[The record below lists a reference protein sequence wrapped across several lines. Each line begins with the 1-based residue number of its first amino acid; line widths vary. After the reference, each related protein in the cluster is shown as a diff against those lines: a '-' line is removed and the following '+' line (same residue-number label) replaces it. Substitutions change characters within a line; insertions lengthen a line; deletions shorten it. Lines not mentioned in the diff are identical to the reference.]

1 MIDESKVK
9 NFGRGEETSTPTF
22 RWSALPLET
31 LLRYL
36 DEIRQVL
43 PATTLLDM
51 NMEEELILQFQAVRT
66 LQNTILDDESVP
78 ANQKAQV
85 ANSVASV
92 LGSIADLQNKVYSSE
107 RFKRIETLLI
117 RHLNKLPEDVAAA
130 FLEDYEQMI
139 TTLTAKH

>member
-9 NFGRGEETSTPTF
+9 NFGRGDETSTSPF

-66 LQNTILDDESVP
+66 LQNTILDDISVP

-130 FLEDYEQMI
+130 FLEDYEQ
-139 TTLTAKH
+139 LVAKV

>member
-9 NFGRGEETSTPTF
+9 NFGRDEQAAPPTF
-22 RWSALPLET
+22 RWGALPVAT

-36 DEIRQVL
+36 DEIRAAL
-43 PATTLLDM
+43 PYNSLVDM
-51 NMEEELILQFQAVRT
+51 DMERELILQFQAVRE
-66 LQNTILDDESVP
+66 LQNTIIDDESVP

-92 LGSIADLQNKVYSSE
+92 LGSIAELQNKIYSSE

-130 FLEDYEQMI
+130 FLEDYEAV
-139 TTLTAKH
+139 LEKLK

>member
-9 NFGRGEETSTPTF
+9 NFGRCEETSTSPF

-117 RHLNKLPEDVAAA
+117 RHLNKLPEEVAAA
-130 FLEDYEQMI
+130 FLEDYEQ
-139 TTLTAKH
+139 LVAKV

>member
-130 FLEDYEQMI
+130 FLEDYEQ
-139 TTLTAKH
+139 LVAKV

>member
-9 NFGRGEETSTPTF
+9 NFGRDEQAAPPTF

-66 LQNTILDDESVP
+66 LQNTILDDISVP

-130 FLEDYEQMI
+130 FLEDYEQ
-139 TTLTAKH
+139 LVAKV

>member
-1 MIDESKVK
+1 MIDERTVK
-9 NFGRGEETSTPTF
+9 NYERGAQAAPPTF

-66 LQNTILDDESVP
+66 LQNTILDDISVP

-130 FLEDYEQMI
+130 FLEDYEQ
-139 TTLTAKH
+139 LVAKV

>member
-9 NFGRGEETSTPTF
+9 NFGRGDETSTSPF

-66 LQNTILDDESVP
+66 LQNTILDDSSVP

-117 RHLNKLPEDVAAA
+117 RHLNKLPEDTAAA
-130 FLEDYEQMI
+130 FLEDYEQ
-139 TTLTAKH
+139 LVAKV

>member
-9 NFGRGEETSTPTF
+9 NFGRGEETSTSPF

-66 LQNTILDDESVP
+66 LQNTILDDISVP

-130 FLEDYEQMI
+130 FLEDYESL
-139 TTLTAKH
+139 LTKV

>member
-9 NFGRGEETSTPTF
+9 NFGRGEETSSTPTF

-130 FLEDYEQMI
+130 FLEDYEQ
-139 TTLTAKH
+139 LVAKV

>member
-9 NFGRGEETSTPTF
+9 NFGRGEETSTSPF

-66 LQNTILDDESVP
+66 LQNTILDDLSVP

-130 FLEDYEQMI
+130 FLEDYEQ
-139 TTLTAKH
+139 LVAKV

>member
-1 MIDESKVK
+1 MIDESRVK

-22 RWSALPLET
+22 RWEALPVAT

-36 DEIRQVL
+36 DEIRAAL
-43 PATTLLDM
+43 PYNSLVDM
-51 NMEEELILQFQAVRT
+51 DMERELILQFQAVRE
-66 LQNTILDDESVP
+66 LQNTIIDDESVP

-92 LGSIADLQNKVYSSE
+92 LGSIAELQNKIYSSE

-130 FLEDYEQMI
+130 FLEDYEAV
-139 TTLTAKH
+139 LEKLK

>member
-9 NFGRGEETSTPTF
+9 NFGRGEETSTAPF

-66 LQNTILDDESVP
+66 LQNTILDDISVP

-130 FLEDYEQMI
+130 FLEDYEQ
-139 TTLTAKH
+139 LVAKV

>member
-22 RWSALPLET
+22 RWEALPLET

-130 FLEDYEQMI
+130 FLEDYEQ
-139 TTLTAKH
+139 LVAKV

>member
-9 NFGRGEETSTPTF
+9 NFGRGEETSTSPF

-66 LQNTILDDESVP
+66 LQNTILDDISVP

-92 LGSIADLQNKVYSSE
+92 LSSIADLQNKVYSSE

-130 FLEDYEQMI
+130 FLEDYEQ
-139 TTLTAKH
+139 LVAKV

>member
-9 NFGRGEETSTPTF
+9 NFGRGEETSTSPF

-117 RHLNKLPEDVAAA
+117 RHLNKLPEDTAAA
-130 FLEDYEQMI
+130 FLEDYEQ
-139 TTLTAKH
+139 LVAKV

>member
-9 NFGRGEETSTPTF
+9 NFGRDEQATLPTF
-22 RWSALPLET
+22 RWEALPVAT

-36 DEIRQVL
+36 DEIRAAL
-43 PATTLLDM
+43 PYNSLVDM
-51 NMEEELILQFQAVRT
+51 DMERELILQFQAVRE
-66 LQNTILDDESVP
+66 LQNAIIDDESVP

-92 LGSIADLQNKVYSSE
+92 LGSIAELQNKIYSSE

-130 FLEDYEQMI
+130 FLEDYEAV
-139 TTLTAKH
+139 LEKLK

>member
-9 NFGRGEETSTPTF
+9 NFGRNEQESPPTF
-22 RWSALPLET
+22 RWEALPVAT

-36 DEIRQVL
+36 DEIRAAL
-43 PATTLLDM
+43 PYNSLVDM
-51 NMEEELILQFQAVRT
+51 DMERELILQFQAVRT

-92 LGSIADLQNKVYSSE
+92 LGSIAELQNKIYSSE

-117 RHLNKLPEDVAAA
+117 RHLNKLPEDVAAV
-130 FLEDYEQMI
+130 FLEDYEQ
-139 TTLTAKH
+139 LVAKV

>member
-9 NFGRGEETSTPTF
+9 NFGRGEETSTSPF

-130 FLEDYEQMI
+130 FLEDYESL
-139 TTLTAKH
+139 LTKV

>member
-9 NFGRGEETSTPTF
+9 NFGRGEETSTSPF

-130 FLEDYEQMI
+130 FLEDYEQ
-139 TTLTAKH
+139 LVAKV

>member
-9 NFGRGEETSTPTF
+9 NFGRGEETSTSPF

-66 LQNTILDDESVP
+66 LQNTILDDISVP

-117 RHLNKLPEDVAAA
+117 RHLNKLPEEVAAA
-130 FLEDYEQMI
+130 FLEDYEQ
-139 TTLTAKH
+139 LVAKV

>member
-9 NFGRGEETSTPTF
+9 TFGRSEQEAPPAF
-22 RWSALPLET
+22 RWEALPVAT

-36 DEIRQVL
+36 DEIRAAL
-43 PATTLLDM
+43 PYNSLVDM
-51 NMEEELILQFQAVRT
+51 DMERELILQFQAVRE
-66 LQNTILDDESVP
+66 LQNTIIDDDDVP

-92 LGSIADLQNKVYSSE
+92 LGSIAELQNKIYSSE

-130 FLEDYEQMI
+130 FLEDYEAV
-139 TTLTAKH
+139 LEKLK

>member
-22 RWSALPLET
+22 RWEALPVET

-130 FLEDYEQMI
+130 FLEDYEQ
-139 TTLTAKH
+139 LVAKV

>member
-22 RWSALPLET
+22 SWSALPLET

-66 LQNTILDDESVP
+66 LQNTILDDISVP

-130 FLEDYEQMI
+130 FLEDYEQ
-139 TTLTAKH
+139 LVAKV

>member
-9 NFGRGEETSTPTF
+9 NFGRGEETSTSPF

-66 LQNTILDDESVP
+66 LQNTILDDISVP

-130 FLEDYEQMI
+130 FLEDYEQ
-139 TTLTAKH
+139 LVAKV

>member
-9 NFGRGEETSTPTF
+9 NFGRGEETSTSPF

-66 LQNTILDDESVP
+66 LQNTILDDISVP
-78 ANQKAQV
+78 ATQKAQV

-130 FLEDYEQMI
+130 FLEDYEQ
-139 TTLTAKH
+139 LVAKV

>member
-9 NFGRGEETSTPTF
+9 NFGRGEETSTSPF

-66 LQNTILDDESVP
+66 LQNTILDDISVP

-85 ANSVASV
+85 ANSVAGV
-92 LGSIADLQNKVYSSE
+92 LSTLADLQNKTYSSE
-107 RFKRIETLLI
+107 RFKRIETLLV
-117 RHLNKLPEDVAAA
+117 RHLSKLPEDTAAA
-130 FLEDYEQMI
+130 FLEDYERI
-139 TTLTAKH
+139 LDTLK

>member
-9 NFGRGEETSTPTF
+9 NFGRGEETSTSPF

-66 LQNTILDDESVP
+66 LQNTILDDISVP
-78 ANQKAQV
+78 ANQKSQV

-130 FLEDYEQMI
+130 FLEDYEQ
-139 TTLTAKH
+139 LVAKV

>member
-9 NFGRGEETSTPTF
+9 NFGRGEETSTSPF

-130 FLEDYEQMI
+130 FLEDYEQ
-139 TTLTAKH
+139 LVSKV

>member
-1 MIDESKVK
+1 
-9 NFGRGEETSTPTF
+9 
-22 RWSALPLET
+22 LPLET

-66 LQNTILDDESVP
+66 LQNTILDDISVP

-130 FLEDYEQMI
+130 FLEDYEQ
-139 TTLTAKH
+139 LVAKV

>member
-9 NFGRGEETSTPTF
+9 NFGRGEETSTSPF

>member
-9 NFGRGEETSTPTF
+9 NFGRGEETSTSPF

-36 DEIRQVL
+36 DEIRQAL

-66 LQNTILDDESVP
+66 LQNTILDDISVP

-130 FLEDYEQMI
+130 FLEDYEQ
-139 TTLTAKH
+139 LVAKV

>member
-66 LQNTILDDESVP
+66 LQNTILDDISVP

-130 FLEDYEQMI
+130 FLEDYEQ
-139 TTLTAKH
+139 LVAKV